1 VSTIRYYKKMKKT
14 IFITG
19 ASSGLGKAAARLFQS
34 KGWNVIA
41 TMRSPEKESELNQL
55 ENVTLL
61 PLDVTNNT
69 QVKQVIGE
77 VTDHGHV
84 DVVLNNAGYGLIGP
98 LEALSDE
105 QIGQQINTNL
115 FGVINITKALVP
127 HLREKLSGVIINVTS
142 SFGLLSF
149 PTCSVYS
156 ATKFAVDG
164 FSEGLA
170 HELAQFGVQVKVVAP
185 GGMQTDFTGRSMQ
198 GGIHDAYQQLV
209 AKVSEG
215 YSEDQVANYTKPE
228 DVAQVI
234 FEAATDG
241 QDRLRYVAGKDA
253 IALYEERM
261 EIGPEAQVSKLRTQF
276 VF

>member
-1 VSTIRYYKKMKKT
+1 MKKT
-14 IFITG
+14 ILITG
-19 ASSGLGKAAARLFQS
+19 ASSGLGKAAARLFQGR
-34 KGWNVIA
+34 GWNVIA
-41 TMRSPEKESELNQL
+41 TMRSPEKETELNQL
-55 ENVTLL
+55 DNVTLL
-61 PLDVTNNT
+61 PLDVTKPE
-69 QVKQVIGE
+69 QVKGLIAKAL
-77 VTDHGHV
+77 TLHPV

-98 LEALSDE
+98 LEALTDE
-105 QIGQQINTNL
+105 QINAQIQTNL
-115 FGVINITKALVP
+115 FGVINVTKALVP
-127 HLREKLSGVIINVTS
+127 HLRERRSGVIINVTS

-198 GGIHDAYQQLV
+198 GGMHEAYQQLV

-215 YSEDQVANYTKPE
+215 YSDENVANYTKAE

-234 FEAATDG
+234 FDAATDG
-241 QDRLRYVAGKDA
+241 KDQLRYVAGKDA
-253 IALYEERM
+253 IALYQERM
-261 EIGPEAQVSKLRTQF
+261 ILGPDEQVRKIKAQF

>member
-1 VSTIRYYKKMKKT
+1 MKKT

-41 TMRSPEKESELNQL
+41 TMRSPEKETELNQL
-55 ENVTLL
+55 QNVTLL
-61 PLDVTNNT
+61 PLDVTSNN
-69 QVKQVIGE
+69 QVKEVINQVISRGQI
-77 VTDHGHV
+77 

-105 QIGQQINTNL
+105 QITRQIQTNL
-115 FGVINITKALVP
+115 FGVINVTRALVP
-127 HLREKLSGVIINVTS
+127 HLRQKRSGVIINITS

-170 HELAQFGVQVKVVAP
+170 HELAQFGVRVKVVAP

-198 GGIHDAYQQLV
+198 GGMHNAYQQLT

-215 YSEDQVANYTKPE
+215 YSEEQVANYTLPE
-228 DVAQVI
+228 DVAQII
-234 FEAATDG
+234 FDAATDG
-241 QDRLRYVAGKDA
+241 KDQLRYVAGKDA
-253 IALYEERM
+253 IALYQERI
-261 EIGPEAQVSKLRTQF
+261 EIGPEAQVSRLRAQF